1 MLTLRIN
8 WGPHSPDF
16 PMYSVYTA
24 EKYTVLGVQND
35 KYLHLVL
42 DDGRVDIN
50 LGVGSRTFVMN
61 DRGSTIDTIVVN

>member
-1 MLTLRIN
+1 
-8 WGPHSPDF
+8 
-16 PMYSVYTA
+16 MYSVYTA
-24 EKYTVLGVQND
+24 EKYTVLGVQNE